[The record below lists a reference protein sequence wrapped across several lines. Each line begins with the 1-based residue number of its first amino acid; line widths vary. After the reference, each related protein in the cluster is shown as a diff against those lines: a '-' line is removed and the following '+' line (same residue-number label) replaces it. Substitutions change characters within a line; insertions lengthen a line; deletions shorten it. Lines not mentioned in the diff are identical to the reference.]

1 MKDMKRV
8 KKIDKSPRLT
18 LSGIQSYF
26 FMSFMLFMVKF
37 KGLRAREH
45 YPRDRNSAPRIPHLD
60 ALFSSLD
67 THLLGQP
74 IE

>member
-1 MKDMKRV
+1 M
-8 KKIDKSPRLT
+8 KKIDKIPRLT

-45 YPRDRNSAPRIPHLD
+45 YPRDRNPAPRIPHLD
-60 ALFSSLD
+60 TLPSSHD